1 MGIMV
6 LLEYISKD
14 LLDIIITTVF
24 SFLIGLEL
32 KTYRQQAQQKSID
45 FFGTTRTYTF
55 VGILG
60 FITYKMDTIHYSVYI
75 AVLIIFAVL
84 FALFYWR
91 LLQRGGH
98 SILTFVVLVLVYTFG
113 PIVTMY
119 PLWMPSLLFVLI
131 VFILNAKQSFDKFSN
146 NINVNEFETLGKMVL
161 LSAVILPLL
170 PNTNTISYL
179 PISPFKLWLAVVVIS
194 SISYGS
200 YLVQKYLFPTKGYFL
215 AGILGGTYSS
225 TATTVVLARKA
236 KLTTPNKI
244 IDASIIAATSMMYIR
259 LLVIAFVFDQSTAM
273 MLSVPFVS
281 LFILSL
287 LVALLYMSKGDNK
300 ADTTEYIDNNPLE
313 LGTAFLFA
321 GLFVVMMTITTYVTK
336 YYGDSGLHI
345 LSFVVGFTDID
356 PFILSLLTGKYAIS
370 QTQLISAIMIAAG
383 SNNLLKAIYSLW
395 FGGKEGGKH
404 AFVWLL
410 ILGGITIAWAFY

>member
-1 MGIMV
+1 
-6 LLEYISKD
+6 
-14 LLDIIITTVF
+14 
-24 SFLIGLEL
+24 
-32 KTYRQQAQQKSID
+32 
-45 FFGTTRTYTF
+45 
-55 VGILG
+55 
-60 FITYKMDTIHYSVYI
+60 
-75 AVLIIFAVL
+75 
-84 FALFYWR
+84 
-91 LLQRGGH
+91 
-98 SILTFVVLVLVYTFG
+98 
-113 PIVTMY
+113 
-119 PLWMPSLLFVLI
+119 
-131 VFILNAKQSFDKFSN
+131 
-146 NINVNEFETLGKMVL
+146 MVL

-215 AGILGGTYSS
+215 TVILGGTYSS

-321 GLFVVMMTITTYVTK
+321 GLFVVMMIITTYVTK